1 MLALGG
7 GSLADSMDEETTW
20 AVLVGRTTGLLGT
33 TTGLLPACDQADVVF
48 DWGFSGLIL
57 ETRAGKSS
65 SWKDESFLG

>member
-1 MLALGG
+1 MLPLGG

-33 TTGLLPACDQADVVF
+33 TTGLLPAWDQADVVF

-57 ETRAGKSS
+57 ETSAGKSS